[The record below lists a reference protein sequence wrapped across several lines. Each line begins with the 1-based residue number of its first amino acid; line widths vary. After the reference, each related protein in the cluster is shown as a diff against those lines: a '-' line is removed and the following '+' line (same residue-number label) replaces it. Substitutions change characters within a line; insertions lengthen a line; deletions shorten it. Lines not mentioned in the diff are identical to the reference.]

1 MRIALTR
8 LAQPPV
14 AISEPFFIGGADG
27 VVDSQDAALP
37 GATPL
42 AVPARLALQELA
54 DQPNRRGNHMKSVTV
69 GYLATREKHLTPD
82 GLVLLD
88 AKRSERNTRRKAFKK
103 ARKANR

>member
-1 MRIALTR
+1 
-8 LAQPPV
+8 
-14 AISEPFFIGGADG
+14 
-27 VVDSQDAALP
+27 
-37 GATPL
+37 
-42 AVPARLALQELA
+42 
-54 DQPNRRGNHMKSVTV
+54 MKSVTV